1 MVDLSTNA
9 SLGSGRIDTPRSS
22 ARRIYFRLIR
32 YAWNYKLRLLI
43 SFSFAILLAFSFG
56 ALLVGLSQGVDL
68 TFFTPQYDQN
78 GKLEREDPKDKIL
91 HKIETFNTKLE
102 QTLHWAPRSLERG
115 FQGMVERMRAD
126 KMRAI
131 TVMCMAVIVLA
142 LIINLAR
149 YLQEFF
155 AGTIGTNI
163 STDLGH
169 EMYVN
174 LMNQSVG
181 FFETRSS
188 GEILGRFANDIFTV
202 NRGLAGVLVK
212 LMCEPIKACVFLS
225 VAFSADVYLTLIGI
239 CILPPVM
246 FALLRIGK
254 KMRKS
259 VRRSLQKIA
268 SMTTVVNETVMGIA
282 IVKGYNM
289 EEYELE
295 RMRREIAKLRRFLRR
310 MVSLDAAAIPT
321 TEFILIVG
329 VAIFGMLSGH
339 RLLTGKL
346 ALGDMAGLFIAL
358 GLMLDP
364 IRKLASVNNMIQ
376 TSVASA
382 ERVFEFIDL
391 RPDILEAPNPV
402 ELPGL
407 RDNIRFEQ
415 VHFSYDGQRP
425 VLNGIDF
432 EIKKG
437 ELVALVG
444 PSGAGKSTIVK
455 LIPRFYD
462 VTRGAI
468 TIDGVD
474 IRTASFKSLRNLL
487 SIVTQDTI
495 LFAESV
501 RDNIAYGQSQFSDER
516 VRAAADAAHATEF
529 IEQMPQGFNTV
540 IGESGCNLSGGQ
552 RQRLAIARAII
563 KDPAILILDEATS
576 SLDSESER
584 HIQQALDAFVTGRTA
599 VVIAHRLS
607 TVRRADRILVIDGG
621 RVVEQGPHQELLAKG
636 GLYTRLYETQFGVQ
650 EPNAESAVK

>member
-1 MVDLSTNA
+1 MVDLSTNN
-9 SLGSGRIDTPRSS
+9 SLGGGRIDRPRSS
-22 ARRIYFRLIR
+22 ARQVYFRLIR

-43 SFSFAILLAFSFG
+43 SLGFAIILAFSFG

-68 TFFTPQYDQN
+68 TFYTPQYDQN
-78 GKLEREDPKDKIL
+78 QQLEREDPADKIHRHIQAASDKMESIFSCNL
-91 HKIETFNTKLE
+91 S
-102 QTLHWAPRSLERG
+102 SLQHR
-115 FQGMVERMRAD
+115 FQRLVLAMRAD
-126 KMRAI
+126 KMRAVTI
-131 TVMCMAVIVLA
+131 MCIAVIVLA

-246 FALLRIGK
+246 YALLRIGK

-268 SMTTVVNETVMGIA
+268 SMTTVVNETVSGIA

-289 EEYELE
+289 EEYELG
-295 RMRREIAKLRRFLRR
+295 RMQKEINKLRRFLRR
-310 MVSLDAAAIPT
+310 MVSLDAAASPT

-339 RLLTGKL
+339 RLLSGKL

-382 ERVFEFIDL
+382 ERVFEFIDMK
-391 RPDILEAPNPV
+391 PDIVETPNPV

-407 RDNIRFEQ
+407 KEGIRFEN
-415 VHFSYDGQRP
+415 VHFSYNGQRQ

-462 VTRGAI
+462 VTQGAI
-468 TIDGVD
+468 KIDGID
-474 IRTASFKSLRNLL
+474 IRNASFKSLRNLL

-529 IEQMPQGFNTV
+529 IEQLPEGFNTV

-599 VVIAHRLS
+599 IVIAHRLS
-607 TVRRADRILVIDGG
+607 TVRRADRILVINEG
-621 RVVEQGPHQELLAKG
+621 RLVEQGPHQELLAQG
-636 GLYTRLYETQFGVQ
+636 GLYTRLYETQFGLQ
-650 EPNAESAVK
+650 EQSFQQ

>member
-1 MVDLSTNA
+1 MVDLSTNNSA
-9 SLGSGRIDTPRSS
+9 GGGRIDKPRSS
-22 ARRIYFRLIR
+22 ARQVYFRLIR

-43 SFSFAILLAFSFG
+43 SFSFAIILAFSFG

-68 TFFTPQYDQN
+68 TFYTPQYDQN
-78 GKLEREDPKDKIL
+78 HQLEREDPADKIHRHIQAASDKMESIL
-91 HKIETFNTKLE
+91 SCDLS
-102 QTLHWAPRSLERG
+102 SLQHR
-115 FQGMVERMRAD
+115 FQRLVLAMRAD
-126 KMRAI
+126 KMRAVTI
-131 TVMCMAVIVLA
+131 MCIAVIVLA

-246 FALLRIGK
+246 YALLRIGK

-268 SMTTVVNETVMGIA
+268 SMTTVVNETVSGIA

-289 EEYELE
+289 EEYELS
-295 RMRREIAKLRRFLRR
+295 RMHKEITKLRRFLRR
-310 MVSLDAAAIPT
+310 MVSLDAAASPT

-339 RLLTGKL
+339 RLLAGKL

-382 ERVFEFIDL
+382 ERVFEFIDMK
-391 RPDILEAPNPV
+391 PDIIEVPHPV

-407 RDNIRFEQ
+407 KEGIRFEN
-415 VHFSYDGQRP
+415 VHFSYNGQRQ

-462 VTRGAI
+462 VTGGAI
-468 TIDGVD
+468 KIDGVD
-474 IRTASFKSLRNLL
+474 LRKASFKSLRNLL

-501 RDNIAYGQSQFSDER
+501 RDNIAYGQAQFTEER

-529 IEQMPQGFNTV
+529 IEQLPEGFNTV

-599 VVIAHRLS
+599 IVIAHRLS
-607 TVRRADRILVIDGG
+607 TVRRADRILVINEG
-621 RVVEQGPHQELLAKG
+621 RLVEQGTHDELLAQG
-636 GLYTRLYETQFGVQ
+636 GLYTRLYETQFGLQ
-650 EPNAESAVK
+650 EQSPQQ